1 MISDYLQLP
10 KGYEI
15 PILFLTPILLN
26 FVGTILYNVFFHPL
40 AAVPG
45 PLACKVSR
53 AWLYLAERGGDG
65 ANTVAALH
73 KRYGPLVRIGPNEVS
88 IKDRE
93 AFVTINKQ
101 GSRFL
106 KDPAFYDAFSSNHGN
121 LFTFSN
127 VDEHSKRKRLMSPSF
142 SRASTE
148 QHDAIVHATITPLVE
163 EVVLSVRKG
172 ESIDLY
178 SVMRRFAIKSI
189 ISFCYGNN
197 SICPDYVE
205 SVIPKL
211 FQVLDES
218 PKDLLVLQ
226 HFPLLRKS
234 LTHLAT
240 VFPQLFPESIKFLQM
255 VGMELLSSSR
265 NSSSA
270 TQPGL
275 FKEMQTLLKVK
286 DQSLTDDELIA
297 ESSTMFFAGTDTTAT
312 TVSVALWHLIHQ
324 PDDYARLQDELRT
337 IMPDVN
343 SGPSLRELE
352 SLPFLEACIK
362 ESLRLACPVRGRLP
376 RIVPPEG
383 LEVNGFRIPA
393 RTVVSS
399 CISYMTYDEEVF
411 PEPWKF
417 RPGRWLQENNKDL
430 DGFLYPFSR
439 GTRSCIGQS
448 LSLAEQR
455 VAISQMVRRFSP
467 RKGMQFREIVG
478 KEYVTYVIEDKLP
491 VMLEEAK

>member
-45 PLACKVSR
+45 LLACKVCR

-93 AFVTINKQ
+93 AFVTTNKQ

-127 VDEHSKRKRLMSPSF
+127 VDEHSKRKRPMSPSF

-148 QHDAIVHATITPLVE
+148 QHDAIVHVTITPLVE
-163 EVVLSVRKG
+163 EVALS
-172 ESIDLY
+172 
-178 SVMRRFAIKSI
+178 
-189 ISFCYGNN
+189 
-197 SICPDYVE
+197 
-205 SVIPKL
+205 
-211 FQVLDES
+211 
-218 PKDLLVLQ
+218 LQ

-265 NSSSA
+265 KSSSA

-376 RIVPPEG
+376 RIFPPEG

-417 RPGRWLQENNKDL
+417 RPGRWLQDNSKDL

-478 KEYVTYVIEDKLP
+478 KEYVTYVMEDKLP